1 MEKNMSE
8 IKRIG
13 VLTGGGDCS
22 GLNAVVRAVTLT
34 AINKYGCE
42 VIGFR
47 KGYAGL
53 YAGDH
58 IKLTAENTAG
68 ILSQGGTILKNSNKD
83 NLFNYAYRDENG
95 DIQHKD
101 VSDVAIKN
109 LTDLEIDALVVIGGD
124 GTLTSA
130 RDFARK
136 GVKVIGVPK
145 TIDNDVSYTDIS
157 FGFTTALGVICE
169 AVDRVR
175 TTAFSHDRVQ
185 IVEVMGRNCGWLAL
199 EGGLSGGADIILL
212 PEIPYD
218 INKIADFIKAR
229 DARGQH
235 DTVIV
240 VSEGA
245 KPKGGDVVI
254 KKIVADSAD
263 TVRLGGVGD
272 QLAAQ
277 LEKLLGGKEIR
288 ATNIGHTQRGGE
300 TCQYDRSLCTKLGSL
315 AVDAIFEGKS
325 GEMVAIYNA
334 VPGTV
339 SLEKVLGSGATG
351 ETSKGGSH
359 NVDPN
364 GFVVQTARN
373 IGISFGD

>member
-1 MEKNMSE
+1 MSE

-42 VIGFR
+42 VIGFK

-53 YAGDH
+53 YANDYME
-58 IKLTAENTAG
+58 LTVENTEK
-68 ILSQGGTILKNSNKD
+68 ILNQGGTILRNSNKD

-95 DIQHKD
+95 NIKHKD
-101 VSDVAIKN
+101 VSDVAVEN
-109 LTDLEIDALVVIGGD
+109 LKKLNIDALVVIGGD

-145 TIDNDVSYTDIS
+145 TIDNDVLYVDHT
-157 FGFTTALGVICE
+157 FGFTTALGVICN

-175 TTAFSHDRVQ
+175 TTAYSHDRVQ
-185 IVEVMGRNCGWLAL
+185 ILEVMGRHCGWLAL

-218 INKIADFIKAR
+218 IYKIVDVIKKR
-229 DARGQH
+229 DAEGH
-235 DTVIV
+235 FDTVIV

-245 KPKGGDVVI
+245 KPKDGNVVI

-263 TVRLGGVGD
+263 TIRLGGIGD
-272 QLAAQ
+272 QLASQ
-277 LEKLLGGKEIR
+277 LEVLLGGKEVR

-300 TCQYDRSLCTKLGSL
+300 TCQFDRSLCTKFGSL
-315 AVDAIFEGKS
+315 AVDALFEGKS
-325 GEMVAIYNA
+325 GEMVTIYNS
-334 VPGTV
+334 VPQTV
-339 SLEKVLGSGATG
+339 SLELVLGSGATG
-351 ETSKGGSH
+351 ETSKGGK
-359 NVDPN
+359 NGVDPN
-364 GFVVQTARN
+364 GFVVKTARN

>member
-1 MEKNMSE
+1 MSE
-8 IKRIG
+8 IKKIG

-42 VIGFR
+42 VIGFK

-53 YAGDH
+53 YANDYME
-58 IKLTAENTAG
+58 LTVENTEQ
-68 ILSQGGTILKNSNKD
+68 ILNLGGTILRNSNKD

-95 DIQHKD
+95 NIQHKD
-101 VSDVAIKN
+101 VSDVAVQN
-109 LTDLEIDALVVIGGD
+109 LKDLNVDALVVIGGD

-145 TIDNDVSYTDIS
+145 TIDNDVPYVDNT

-218 INKIADFIKAR
+218 IYKIVDVIKKR
-229 DARGQH
+229 DEQGHH

-245 KPKGGDVVI
+245 KPKDGNVVI

-263 TVRLGGVGD
+263 TIRLGGIGD
-272 QLAAQ
+272 QLASQ
-277 LEKLLGGKEIR
+277 LEVLLGGKEVR

-300 TCQYDRSLCTKLGSL
+300 TCQFDRSLCTKFGSL
-315 AVDAIFEGKS
+315 AVDALFEGKN
-325 GEMVAIYNA
+325 GEMVTIYNTI
-334 VPGTV
+334 PQTI

-351 ETSKGGSH
+351 ETSKGGKNS
-359 NVDPN
+359 VDPN
-364 GFVVQTARN
+364 GFVIKTARN

>member
-1 MEKNMSE
+1 MNN
-8 IKRIG
+8 IKKIG

-42 VIGFR
+42 VIGFK

-53 YAGDH
+53 YAKDY
-58 IKLTAENTAG
+58 IKLTPDNTTH
-68 ILSQGGTILKNSNKD
+68 I
-83 NLFNYAYRDENG
+83 YRDEFGN
-95 DIQHKD
+95 IQHKD
-101 VSDVAIKN
+101 VSDVAIQN
-109 LTDLEIDALVVIGGD
+109 LKDLEIDALVVIGGD

-136 GVKVIGVPK
+136 GVCVIGVPK
-145 TIDNDVSYTDIS
+145 TIDNDVSYTDIT

-169 AVDRVR
+169 AVDRLR

-185 IVEVMGRNCGWLAL
+185 ILEVMGRHCGWLAL

-218 INKIADFIKAR
+218 VNKIVEVIKKR
-229 DARGQH
+229 DEQGYH

-245 KPKGGDVVI
+245 KPKDGNVVI

-263 TVRLGGVGD
+263 TIRLGGIGD
-272 QLAAQ
+272 QLASQ
-277 LEKLLGGKEIR
+277 LEVLLGGKEIR
-288 ATNIGHTQRGGE
+288 ATNIGHVQRGGE
-300 TCQYDRSLCTKLGSL
+300 TCQYDRSFCTKLGSL
-315 AVDAIFEGKS
+315 AIDALFEGKS
-325 GEMVAIYNA
+325 GEMVTIYNA
-334 VPGTV
+334 VPQTV

-351 ETSKGGSH
+351 ETSKGGSN

-364 GFVVQTARN
+364 GFVVKTARN

>member
-1 MEKNMSE
+1 MSE

-42 VIGFR
+42 VIGFK

-53 YAGDH
+53 YANDYME
-58 IKLTAENTAG
+58 LTVENTEK
-68 ILSQGGTILKNSNKD
+68 ILAQGGTILRNSNKD

-95 DIQHKD
+95 NIQHKD
-101 VSDVAIKN
+101 VSDVAVEN
-109 LTDLEIDALVVIGGD
+109 LKKLNIDALVVIGGD
-124 GTLTSA
+124 GTLSSA

-145 TIDNDVSYTDIS
+145 TIDNDVLYVDHT
-157 FGFTTALGVICE
+157 FGFTTALGVICN
-169 AVDRVR
+169 AIDRVR
-175 TTAFSHDRVQ
+175 TTAYSHDRVQ
-185 IVEVMGRNCGWLAL
+185 ILEVMGRNCGWLAL

-218 INKIADFIKAR
+218 IYKIVDVIKKR
-229 DARGQH
+229 DEEGH
-235 DTVIV
+235 FDTVIV

-245 KPKGGDVVI
+245 KPKDGNVVI

-263 TVRLGGVGD
+263 TIRLGGIGD
-272 QLAAQ
+272 QLASQ
-277 LEKLLGGKEIR
+277 LEVLLGGKEVR

-300 TCQYDRSLCTKLGSL
+300 TCQFDRSLCTKFGSL
-315 AVDAIFEGKS
+315 AVDALFEGKS
-325 GEMVAIYNA
+325 GEMVTIYNS
-334 VPGTV
+334 VPQTV
-339 SLEKVLGSGATG
+339 SLELVLGSGATG
-351 ETSKGGSH
+351 ETSKGGKNS
-359 NVDPN
+359 VDPN
-364 GFVVQTARN
+364 GFVVKTARN

>member
-1 MEKNMSE
+1 MSE

-42 VIGFR
+42 VIGFK

-53 YAGDH
+53 YANDYME
-58 IKLTAENTAG
+58 LTVENTEK
-68 ILSQGGTILKNSNKD
+68 ILNQGGTILRNSNKD

-95 DIQHKD
+95 NIQHKD
-101 VSDVAIKN
+101 VSDVAVEN
-109 LTDLEIDALVVIGGD
+109 LKKLNIDALVVIGGD

-145 TIDNDVSYTDIS
+145 TIDNDVLYVDHT
-157 FGFTTALGVICE
+157 FGFTTALGVICN
-169 AVDRVR
+169 AIDRVR
-175 TTAFSHDRVQ
+175 TTAYSHDRVQ
-185 IVEVMGRNCGWLAL
+185 ILEVMGRNCGWLAL

-218 INKIADFIKAR
+218 IYKIVDVIKKR
-229 DARGQH
+229 DEAGH
-235 DTVIV
+235 FDTVIV

-245 KPKGGDVVI
+245 KPKDGNVVI

-263 TVRLGGVGD
+263 TIRLGGIGD
-272 QLAAQ
+272 QLSSQ
-277 LEKLLGGKEIR
+277 LEVLLGGKEVR

-300 TCQYDRSLCTKLGSL
+300 TCQFDRSLCTKFGSL
-315 AVDAIFEGKS
+315 AVDALFEGKS
-325 GEMVAIYNA
+325 GEMVTIYNS
-334 VPGTV
+334 VPQTV
-339 SLEKVLGSGATG
+339 SLELVLGSGATG
-351 ETSKGGSH
+351 ETSKGGKNS
-359 NVDPN
+359 VDPN
-364 GFVVQTARN
+364 GFVVKTARN
-373 IGISFGD
+373 VGISFGD

>member
-1 MEKNMSE
+1 MSE

-42 VIGFR
+42 VIGFK

-53 YAGDH
+53 YANDYLE
-58 IKLTAENTAG
+58 LTVENTEK
-68 ILSQGGTILKNSNKD
+68 ILNQGGTILRNSNKD

-95 DIQHKD
+95 NIQHKD
-101 VSDVAIKN
+101 VSDVAVEN
-109 LTDLEIDALVVIGGD
+109 LKKLNIDALVVIGGD

-145 TIDNDVSYTDIS
+145 TIDNDVLYVDHT
-157 FGFTTALGVICE
+157 FGFTTALGVICN
-169 AVDRVR
+169 AIDRVR
-175 TTAFSHDRVQ
+175 TTAYSHDRVQ
-185 IVEVMGRNCGWLAL
+185 ILEVMGRNCGWLAL

-218 INKIADFIKAR
+218 IYKIVDVIKKR
-229 DARGQH
+229 DEAGH
-235 DTVIV
+235 FDTVIV

-245 KPKGGDVVI
+245 KPKDGNVVI

-263 TVRLGGVGD
+263 TIRLGGIGD
-272 QLAAQ
+272 QLASQ
-277 LEKLLGGKEIR
+277 LEVLLGGKEVR

-300 TCQYDRSLCTKLGSL
+300 TCQFDRSLCTKFGSL
-315 AVDAIFEGKS
+315 AVDALFEGKS
-325 GEMVAIYNA
+325 GEMVTIYNS
-334 VPGTV
+334 VPQTV
-339 SLEKVLGSGATG
+339 SLELVLGSGATG
-351 ETSKGGSH
+351 ETSKGGKNS
-359 NVDPN
+359 VDPN
-364 GFVVQTARN
+364 GFVVKTARN
-373 IGISFGD
+373 VGISFGD

>member
-1 MEKNMSE
+1 MSE

-42 VIGFR
+42 VIGFK

-53 YAGDH
+53 YANDYME
-58 IKLTAENTAG
+58 LTVENTEK
-68 ILSQGGTILKNSNKD
+68 ILNQGGTILRNSNKD

-95 DIQHKD
+95 NIMHKD
-101 VSDVAIKN
+101 VSDVAVEN
-109 LTDLEIDALVVIGGD
+109 LKKLNIDALVVIGGD

-145 TIDNDVSYTDIS
+145 TIDNDVLYVDHT
-157 FGFTTALGVICE
+157 FGFTTALGVICN
-169 AVDRVR
+169 AIDRVR
-175 TTAFSHDRVQ
+175 TTAYSHDRVQ
-185 IVEVMGRNCGWLAL
+185 ILEVMGRNCGWLAL

-218 INKIADFIKAR
+218 IYKIVDVIKKR
-229 DARGQH
+229 DAEGH
-235 DTVIV
+235 FDTVIV

-245 KPKGGDVVI
+245 KPKDGNVVI

-263 TVRLGGVGD
+263 TIRLGGIGD
-272 QLAAQ
+272 QLASQ
-277 LEKLLGGKEIR
+277 LEVLLGGKEVR

-300 TCQYDRSLCTKLGSL
+300 TCQFDRSLCTKFGSL
-315 AVDAIFEGKS
+315 AVDALFEGKS
-325 GEMVAIYNA
+325 GEMVTIYNS
-334 VPGTV
+334 VPQTV
-339 SLEKVLGSGATG
+339 SLELVLGSGATG
-351 ETSKGGSH
+351 ETSKGGKNS
-359 NVDPN
+359 VDPN
-364 GFVVQTARN
+364 GFVVKTARN

>member
-1 MEKNMSE
+1 MSE

-42 VIGFR
+42 VIGFK

-53 YAGDH
+53 YANDYME
-58 IKLTAENTAG
+58 LTVENTEK
-68 ILSQGGTILKNSNKD
+68 ILAQGGTILRNSNKD
-83 NLFNYAYRDENG
+83 NLFNYSYRDENG
-95 DIQHKD
+95 NIQHKD
-101 VSDVAIKN
+101 VSDVAVEN
-109 LTDLEIDALVVIGGD
+109 LKKLNIDALVVIGGD

-145 TIDNDVSYTDIS
+145 TIDNDVLYVDHT
-157 FGFTTALGVICE
+157 FGFTTALGVICN
-169 AVDRVR
+169 AIDRVR
-175 TTAFSHDRVQ
+175 TTAYSHDRVQ
-185 IVEVMGRNCGWLAL
+185 VLEVMGRNCGWLAL

-218 INKIADFIKAR
+218 IYKIVDVIKKR
-229 DARGQH
+229 DEEGH
-235 DTVIV
+235 FDTVIV

-245 KPKGGDVVI
+245 KPKDGNVVI

-263 TVRLGGVGD
+263 TIRLGGIGD
-272 QLAAQ
+272 QLASQ
-277 LEKLLGGKEIR
+277 LEVLLGGKEVR

-300 TCQYDRSLCTKLGSL
+300 TCQFDRSLCTKFGSL
-315 AVDAIFEGKS
+315 AVDALFEGKS
-325 GEMVAIYNA
+325 GEMVTIYNS
-334 VPGTV
+334 VPQTV
-339 SLEKVLGSGATG
+339 SLELVLGSGATG
-351 ETSKGGSH
+351 ETSKGGKNS
-359 NVDPN
+359 VDPN
-364 GFVVQTARN
+364 GFVVKTARN

>member
-1 MEKNMSE
+1 MSE
-8 IKRIG
+8 IRRIG

-22 GLNAVVRAVTLT
+22 GLTSVVRAVTLT

-42 VIGFR
+42 VIGFK

-53 YAGDH
+53 YANDYME
-58 IKLTAENTAG
+58 LTVENTEK
-68 ILSQGGTILKNSNKD
+68 ILAQGGTILRNSNKD

-95 DIQHKD
+95 NIQHKD
-101 VSDVAIKN
+101 VSDVAVEN
-109 LTDLEIDALVVIGGD
+109 LKKLNIDALVVIGGD

-145 TIDNDVSYTDIS
+145 TIDNDVLYVDHT
-157 FGFTTALGVICE
+157 FGFTTALGVICN
-169 AVDRVR
+169 AIDRVR
-175 TTAFSHDRVQ
+175 TTAYSHDRVQ
-185 IVEVMGRNCGWLAL
+185 ILEVMGRNCGWLAL

-218 INKIADFIKAR
+218 IYKIVDVIKKR
-229 DARGQH
+229 DEEGH
-235 DTVIV
+235 FDTVIV

-245 KPKGGDVVI
+245 KPKDGNVVI

-263 TVRLGGVGD
+263 TIRLGGIGD
-272 QLAAQ
+272 QLASQ
-277 LEKLLGGKEIR
+277 LEVLLGGKEVR

-300 TCQYDRSLCTKLGSL
+300 TCQFDRSLCTKFGSL
-315 AVDAIFEGKS
+315 AVDALFEGKS
-325 GEMVAIYNA
+325 GEMVTIYNS
-334 VPGTV
+334 VPQTV
-339 SLEKVLGSGATG
+339 SLELVLGSGATG
-351 ETSKGGSH
+351 ETSKGGKNS
-359 NVDPN
+359 VDPN
-364 GFVVQTARN
+364 GFVVKTARN

>member
-1 MEKNMSE
+1 MPE
-8 IKRIG
+8 IKKIG

-42 VIGFR
+42 VIGFK

-53 YAGDH
+53 YANNYMQ
-58 IKLTAENTAG
+58 LTAENTAQ
-68 ILSQGGTILKNSNKD
+68 ILNWGGTILKNSNKD

-95 DIQHKD
+95 NIQHKD
-101 VSDVAIKN
+101 VSDVAVQN
-109 LTDLEIDALVVIGGD
+109 LKDLQIDALVVIGGD

-136 GVKVIGVPK
+136 GVRVIGVPK
-145 TIDNDVSYTDIS
+145 TIDNDVSYADIT

-169 AVDRVR
+169 SVDRVR

-185 IVEVMGRNCGWLAL
+185 ILEVMGRNCGWLAL

-218 INKIADFIKAR
+218 VNKIVEVIKGR
-229 DARGQH
+229 DAKGLH

-245 KPKGGDVVI
+245 KPKDGDVVI
-254 KKIVADSAD
+254 WLDDPLIKIGTEAYMTIVDGKIVYSS
-263 TVRLGGVGD
+263 
-272 QLAAQ
+272 Q
-277 LEKLLGGKEIR
+277 
-288 ATNIGHTQRGGE
+288 N
-300 TCQYDRSLCTKLGSL
+300 
-315 AVDAIFEGKS
+315 
-325 GEMVAIYNA
+325 
-334 VPGTV
+334 
-339 SLEKVLGSGATG
+339 
-351 ETSKGGSH
+351 
-359 NVDPN
+359 
-364 GFVVQTARN
+364 
-373 IGISFGD
+373 

>member
-1 MEKNMSE
+1 MSE

-42 VIGFR
+42 VIGFK

-53 YAGDH
+53 YANDYME
-58 IKLTAENTAG
+58 LTVENTEK
-68 ILSQGGTILKNSNKD
+68 ILNQGGTILRNSNKD

-95 DIQHKD
+95 NIQHKD
-101 VSDVAIKN
+101 VSDVAVEN
-109 LTDLEIDALVVIGGD
+109 LKKLNIDALVVIGGD

-145 TIDNDVSYTDIS
+145 TIDNDVLYVDHT
-157 FGFTTALGVICE
+157 FGFTTALGVICN

-175 TTAFSHDRVQ
+175 TTAYSHDRVQ
-185 IVEVMGRNCGWLAL
+185 ILEVMGRNCGWLAL

-218 INKIADFIKAR
+218 IYKIVDVIKKR
-229 DARGQH
+229 DEAGH
-235 DTVIV
+235 FDTVIV

-245 KPKGGDVVI
+245 KPKDGNVVI

-263 TVRLGGVGD
+263 TIRLGGIGD
-272 QLAAQ
+272 QLASQ
-277 LEKLLGGKEIR
+277 LEVLLGGKEVR

-300 TCQYDRSLCTKLGSL
+300 TCQFDRSLCTKFGSL
-315 AVDAIFEGKS
+315 AVDALFEGKS
-325 GEMVAIYNA
+325 GEMVTIYNS
-334 VPGTV
+334 VPQTV
-339 SLEKVLGSGATG
+339 SLELVLGSGATG
-351 ETSKGGSH
+351 ETSKGGKNS
-359 NVDPN
+359 VDPN
-364 GFVVQTARN
+364 GFVVKTARN
-373 IGISFGD
+373 VGISFGD

>member
-1 MEKNMSE
+1 MLE
-8 IKRIG
+8 IKKIG

-22 GLNAVVRAVTLT
+22 GLNAVVRAVVLT

-42 VIGFR
+42 VIGFK

-53 YAGDH
+53 YANDSME
-58 IKLTAENTAG
+58 LTVENCKD
-68 ILSQGGTILKNSNKD
+68 ILDWGGTILKNSNKD

-95 DIQHKD
+95 KIQHKD
-101 VSDVAIKN
+101 VSDVAVQN
-109 LTDLEIDALVVIGGD
+109 LKDHGIDALVVIGGD

-145 TIDNDVSYTDIS
+145 TIDNDVSFADIT

-169 AVDRVR
+169 SVDRVR
-175 TTAFSHDRVQ
+175 TTAFSHERVQ
-185 IVEVMGRNCGWLAL
+185 IVEVMGRHCGWLAL
-199 EGGLSGGADIILL
+199 EGGLSGGADVILL

-218 INKIADFIKAR
+218 VQKIAEVIKER
-229 DARGQH
+229 DAKGLK

-245 KPKGGDVVI
+245 KPKDGDVVI
-254 KKIVADSAD
+254 KKIVEDSAD
-263 TVRLGGVGD
+263 TIRLGGVGD
-272 QLAAQ
+272 QLASM
-277 LEKLLGGKEIR
+277 LETLLPEKDIR
-288 ATNIGHTQRGGE
+288 AVNLAHTQRGGH
-300 TCQYDRSLCTKLGSL
+300 TCQYDRSLCTKLGSM
-315 AVDAIFEGKS
+315 AVDALFNGESGK
-325 GEMVAIYNA
+325 MVTIYNA
-334 VPGTV
+334 KPQTV
-339 SLEKVLGSGATG
+339 SLEDVLGRGATG
-351 ETSKGGSH
+351 ETSKGGSK

-364 GFVVQTARN
+364 GFVVQIARN

>member
-1 MEKNMSE
+1 MSE

-42 VIGFR
+42 VIGFK

-53 YAGDH
+53 YANDYME
-58 IKLTAENTAG
+58 LTVENTEK
-68 ILSQGGTILKNSNKD
+68 ILAQGGTILRNSNKD

-95 DIQHKD
+95 NIQHKD
-101 VSDVAIKN
+101 VSDVAVEN
-109 LTDLEIDALVVIGGD
+109 LKKLNIDALVVIGGD

-145 TIDNDVSYTDIS
+145 TIDNDVLYVDHT
-157 FGFTTALGVICE
+157 FGFTTALGVICN
-169 AVDRVR
+169 AIDRVR
-175 TTAFSHDRVQ
+175 TTAYSHDRVQ
-185 IVEVMGRNCGWLAL
+185 ILEVMGRNCGWLAL

-218 INKIADFIKAR
+218 IYKIVDVIKKR
-229 DARGQH
+229 DEEGH
-235 DTVIV
+235 FDTVIV

-245 KPKGGDVVI
+245 KPKDGNVVI

-263 TVRLGGVGD
+263 TIRLGGIGD
-272 QLAAQ
+272 QLASQ
-277 LEKLLGGKEIR
+277 LEVLLGGKEVR

-300 TCQYDRSLCTKLGSL
+300 TFQFDRSLCTKFVSL
-315 AVDAIFEGKS
+315 AVDALFEGKS
-325 GEMVAIYNA
+325 GEMVTIYNS
-334 VPGTV
+334 VPQTV
-339 SLEKVLGSGATG
+339 SLELVLGSGATG
-351 ETSKGGSH
+351 ETSKGGKNS
-359 NVDPN
+359 VDPN
-364 GFVVQTARN
+364 GFVVKTARN

>member
-1 MEKNMSE
+1 MSK
-8 IKRIG
+8 IKKIG

-42 VIGFR
+42 VIGFK

-53 YAGDH
+53 YSNDYMQ
-58 IKLTAENTAG
+58 LTVENTEK
-68 ILSQGGTILKNSNKD
+68 ILNQGGTILKNSNKD
-83 NLFNYAYRDENG
+83 NLFNYAYRDENNN
-95 DIQHKD
+95 ILHKD
-101 VSDVAIKN
+101 VSDVAVENLKN
-109 LTDLEIDALVVIGGD
+109 LNIDALVVIGGD

-136 GVKVIGVPK
+136 GVRVIGVPK
-145 TIDNDVSYTDIS
+145 TIDNDVLYVDHT
-157 FGFTTALGVICE
+157 FGFTTALGVICN
-169 AVDRVR
+169 AIDRVR
-175 TTAFSHDRVQ
+175 TTAYSHDRVQ
-185 IVEVMGRNCGWLAL
+185 ILEVMGRHCGWLAL

-218 INKIADFIKAR
+218 VYKIVDLIKKR
-229 DARGQH
+229 DEQGH
-235 DTVIV
+235 FDTVIV

-245 KPKGGDVVI
+245 KPKDGNVVI

-263 TVRLGGVGD
+263 TIRLGGIGD
-272 QLAAQ
+272 QLASQ
-277 LEKLLGGKEIR
+277 LEVLLGGKEVR

-300 TCQYDRSLCTKLGSL
+300 TCQFDRSLCTKFGSL
-315 AVDAIFEGKS
+315 AVDALFEGKS
-325 GEMVAIYNA
+325 GEMVTIYNS
-334 VPGTV
+334 VPQTV

-351 ETSKGGSH
+351 ETSKGGKNS
-359 NVDPN
+359 VDPN
-364 GFVVQTARN
+364 GFVVKTARN

>member
-1 MEKNMSE
+1 MTE
-8 IKRIG
+8 IKKIG

-22 GLNAVVRAVTLT
+22 GLNAVVRAVVLT

-42 VIGFR
+42 VVGFK

-53 YAGDH
+53 YANDSMP
-58 IKLTAENTAG
+58 LTVENTKD
-68 ILSQGGTILKNSNKD
+68 ILDWGGTILKNSNKD

-95 DIQHKD
+95 KIQHKD
-101 VSDVAIKN
+101 VSDVAVKN
-109 LTDLEIDALVVIGGD
+109 LKDNNIDALVVIGGD

-136 GVKVIGVPK
+136 GVRVIGVPK
-145 TIDNDVSYTDIS
+145 TIDNDVSYADIT

-169 AVDRVR
+169 SVDRVR
-175 TTAFSHDRVQ
+175 TTAYSHDRVQ
-185 IVEVMGRNCGWLAL
+185 ILEVMGRNCGWLAL

-218 INKIADFIKAR
+218 VNKVAEVIKNR
-229 DARGQH
+229 DAKGLH

-245 KPKGGDVVI
+245 KPKDGDVVI
-254 KKIVADSAD
+254 KKIVEDSAD
-263 TVRLGGVGD
+263 TIRLGGVGE
-272 QLAAQ
+272 QLADQ
-277 LEKLLGGKEIR
+277 LEKLLGGKEVR
-288 ATNIGHTQRGGE
+288 ATNIGHTQRGGH
-300 TCQYDRSLCTKLGSL
+300 TCQYDRSLCTKLGSM
-315 AVDAIFEGKS
+315 AVDALFAGESGRMVTIFGAK
-325 GEMVAIYNA
+325 
-334 VPGTV
+334 PQTV
-339 SLEKVLGSGATG
+339 SLEDVLGRGATG
-351 ETSKGGSH
+351 ETSKGGSN

-364 GFVVQTARN
+364 GFVVKIARN

>member
-1 MEKNMSE
+1 MSK
-8 IKRIG
+8 IKKIG

-42 VIGFR
+42 VIGFK

-53 YAGDH
+53 YSNDYMQ
-58 IKLTAENTAG
+58 LTVENTEK
-68 ILSQGGTILKNSNKD
+68 ILNQGGTILKNSNKD
-83 NLFNYAYRDENG
+83 NLFNYAYRDENNN
-95 DIQHKD
+95 ILHKD
-101 VSDVAIKN
+101 VSDVAVENLKN
-109 LTDLEIDALVVIGGD
+109 LNIDALVVIGGD

-136 GVKVIGVPK
+136 GVRVIGVPK
-145 TIDNDVSYTDIS
+145 TIDNDVLYVDHT
-157 FGFTTALGVICE
+157 FGFTTALGVICN
-169 AVDRVR
+169 AIDRVR
-175 TTAFSHDRVQ
+175 TTAYSHDRVQ
-185 IVEVMGRNCGWLAL
+185 ILEVMGRNCGWLAL

-218 INKIADFIKAR
+218 IYKIVDVIKRR
-229 DARGQH
+229 DEAGH
-235 DTVIV
+235 FDTVIV

-245 KPKGGDVVI
+245 KPKDGNVVI

-263 TVRLGGVGD
+263 TIRLGGIGD
-272 QLAAQ
+272 QLASQ
-277 LEKLLGGKEIR
+277 LEVLLGGKEVR

-300 TCQYDRSLCTKLGSL
+300 TCQFDRSLCTKFGSL
-315 AVDAIFEGKS
+315 AVDALFEGKS
-325 GEMVAIYNA
+325 GEMVTIYNS
-334 VPGTV
+334 VPQTV

-351 ETSKGGSH
+351 ETSKGGKNS
-359 NVDPN
+359 VDPN
-364 GFVVQTARN
+364 GFVVKTARN

>member
-1 MEKNMSE
+1 MSD

-42 VIGFR
+42 VIGFK

-53 YAGDH
+53 YANDYME
-58 IKLTAENTAG
+58 LTVENTEK
-68 ILSQGGTILKNSNKD
+68 ILAQGGTILRNSNKD

-95 DIQHKD
+95 NIKHKD
-101 VSDVAIKN
+101 VSDVAVEN
-109 LTDLEIDALVVIGGD
+109 LKKLNIDALVVIGGD

-130 RDFARK
+130 RDFSRK

-145 TIDNDVSYTDIS
+145 TIDNDVLYVDHT
-157 FGFTTALGVICE
+157 FGFTTALGVICN
-169 AVDRVR
+169 AIDRVR
-175 TTAFSHDRVQ
+175 TTAYSHDRVQ
-185 IVEVMGRNCGWLAL
+185 ILEVMGRNCGWLAL

-218 INKIADFIKAR
+218 IYKIVDVIKKR
-229 DARGQH
+229 DEEGH
-235 DTVIV
+235 FDTVIV

-245 KPKGGDVVI
+245 KPKDGNVVI

-263 TVRLGGVGD
+263 TIRLGGIGD
-272 QLAAQ
+272 QLASQ
-277 LEKLLGGKEIR
+277 LEVLLGGKEVR

-300 TCQYDRSLCTKLGSL
+300 TCQFDRSLCTKFGSL
-315 AVDAIFEGKS
+315 AVDALFEGKS
-325 GEMVAIYNA
+325 GEMVTIYNS
-334 VPGTV
+334 VPQTV
-339 SLEKVLGSGATG
+339 SLELVLGSGATG
-351 ETSKGGSH
+351 ETSKGGKNS
-359 NVDPN
+359 VDPN
-364 GFVVQTARN
+364 GFVVKTARN

>member
-1 MEKNMSE
+1 MSE

-42 VIGFR
+42 VIGFK

-53 YAGDH
+53 YANDYME
-58 IKLTAENTAG
+58 LTVENTEK
-68 ILSQGGTILKNSNKD
+68 ILNQGGTILRNSNKD

-95 DIQHKD
+95 NIKHKD
-101 VSDVAIKN
+101 VSDVAVEN
-109 LTDLEIDALVVIGGD
+109 LKKLNIDALVVIGGD

-145 TIDNDVSYTDIS
+145 TIDNDVLYVDHT
-157 FGFTTALGVICE
+157 FGFTTALGVICN

-175 TTAFSHDRVQ
+175 TTAYSHDRVQ
-185 IVEVMGRNCGWLAL
+185 ILEVMGRHCGWLAL

-218 INKIADFIKAR
+218 IYKIVDVIKKR
-229 DARGQH
+229 DAEGH
-235 DTVIV
+235 YDTVIV

-245 KPKGGDVVI
+245 KPKDGNVVI

-263 TVRLGGVGD
+263 TIRLGGIGD
-272 QLAAQ
+272 QLASQ
-277 LEKLLGGKEIR
+277 LEVLLGGKEVR

-300 TCQYDRSLCTKLGSL
+300 TCQFDRSLCTKFGSL
-315 AVDAIFEGKS
+315 AVDALFEGKS
-325 GEMVAIYNA
+325 GEMVTIYNS
-334 VPGTV
+334 VPQTV
-339 SLEKVLGSGATG
+339 SLELVLGSGATG
-351 ETSKGGSH
+351 ETSKGGK
-359 NVDPN
+359 NGVDPN
-364 GFVVQTARN
+364 GFVVKTARN

>member
-1 MEKNMSE
+1 MLE
-8 IKRIG
+8 IKKIG

-22 GLNAVVRAVTLT
+22 GLNAVVRAVVLT
-34 AINKYGCE
+34 AINKYGCK
-42 VIGFR
+42 VIGFK

-53 YAGDH
+53 YANDSME
-58 IKLTAENTAG
+58 LTVENCKD
-68 ILSQGGTILKNSNKD
+68 ILDWGGTILKNSNKD

-95 DIQHKD
+95 KIQHKD
-101 VSDVAIKN
+101 VSDVAVQN
-109 LTDLEIDALVVIGGD
+109 LKDHGIDALVVIGGD

-145 TIDNDVSYTDIS
+145 TIDNDVSFADIT

-169 AVDRVR
+169 SVDRVR

-185 IVEVMGRNCGWLAL
+185 ILEVMGRNCGWLAL
-199 EGGLSGGADIILL
+199 EGGLSGGADVILL

-218 INKIADFIKAR
+218 IQKVAEVIKER
-229 DARGQH
+229 DAKGFK

-245 KPKGGDVVI
+245 KPKDGDVVV
-254 KKIVADSAD
+254 KKIVEDSAD
-263 TVRLGGVGD
+263 TIRLGGIGD
-272 QLAAQ
+272 QLASM
-277 LEKLLGGKEIR
+277 LEPLLGGKEVR
-288 ATNIGHTQRGGE
+288 ATNIGHTQRGGH
-300 TCQYDRSLCTKLGSL
+300 TCQYDRSLCTKLGSM
-315 AVDAIFEGKS
+315 AVDALFNGESGK
-325 GEMVAIYNA
+325 MVTIYNA
-334 VPGTV
+334 KPQTV
-339 SLEKVLGSGATG
+339 SLEDVLGRGATG
-351 ETSKGGSH
+351 ETSKGGSN

-364 GFVVQTARN
+364 GFVVQIARN

>member
-1 MEKNMSE
+1 MSE

-42 VIGFR
+42 VIGFK

-53 YAGDH
+53 YANDYME
-58 IKLTAENTAG
+58 LTVENTEK
-68 ILSQGGTILKNSNKD
+68 ILAQGGTILRNSNKD

-95 DIQHKD
+95 NIQHKD
-101 VSDVAIKN
+101 VSDVAVEN
-109 LTDLEIDALVVIGGD
+109 LKKLNIDALVVIGGD

-145 TIDNDVSYTDIS
+145 TIDNDVLYVDHT
-157 FGFTTALGVICE
+157 FGFTTALGVICN
-169 AVDRVR
+169 AIDRVR
-175 TTAFSHDRVQ
+175 TTAYSHDRVQ
-185 IVEVMGRNCGWLAL
+185 VLEVMGRNCGWLAL

-218 INKIADFIKAR
+218 IYKIVDVIKKR
-229 DARGQH
+229 DSEGH
-235 DTVIV
+235 FDTVIV

-245 KPKGGDVVI
+245 KPKDGNVVI

-263 TVRLGGVGD
+263 TIRLGGIGD
-272 QLAAQ
+272 QLASQ
-277 LEKLLGGKEIR
+277 LEVLLGGKEVR

-300 TCQYDRSLCTKLGSL
+300 TCQFDRSLCTKFGSL
-315 AVDAIFEGKS
+315 AVDALFEGKS
-325 GEMVAIYNA
+325 GEMVTIYNS
-334 VPGTV
+334 VPQTV
-339 SLEKVLGSGATG
+339 SLELVLGSGATG
-351 ETSKGGSH
+351 ETSKGGKNS
-359 NVDPN
+359 VDPN
-364 GFVVQTARN
+364 GFVVKTARN

>member
-1 MEKNMSE
+1 MPN
-8 IKRIG
+8 IKKIG

-42 VIGFR
+42 VIGFK

-53 YAGDH
+53 YAKDY
-58 IKLTAENTAG
+58 IKLTPDNTTH
-68 ILSQGGTILKNSNKD
+68 ILNQGGTILKNSNKD
-83 NLFNYAYRDENG
+83 NLFNYAYRDEFGN
-95 DIQHKD
+95 IQHKD
-101 VSDVAIKN
+101 VSDVAMQN
-109 LTDLEIDALVVIGGD
+109 LKDLEIDALVVIGGD

-136 GVKVIGVPK
+136 GVCVIGVPK
-145 TIDNDVSYTDIS
+145 TIDNDVSYTDIT

-169 AVDRVR
+169 AVDRLR

-185 IVEVMGRNCGWLAL
+185 ILEVMGRHCGWLAL

-218 INKIADFIKAR
+218 VNKIVEVIKKR
-229 DARGQH
+229 DEQGYH

-245 KPKGGDVVI
+245 RPKDGNVVI
-254 KKIVADSAD
+254 KKVVADSAD
-263 TVRLGGVGD
+263 TIRLGGIGD
-272 QLAAQ
+272 QLASQ
-277 LEKLLGGKEIR
+277 LEVLLGGKEIR
-288 ATNIGHTQRGGE
+288 ATNIGHVQRGGE
-300 TCQYDRSLCTKLGSL
+300 TCQYDRSFCTKLGSL
-315 AVDAIFEGKS
+315 AIDALFEGKS
-325 GEMVAIYNA
+325 GEMVTIYNA
-334 VPGTV
+334 VPQTV

-351 ETSKGGSH
+351 ETSKGGSN

-364 GFVVQTARN
+364 GFVVKTARN

>member
-1 MEKNMSE
+1 MSE

-42 VIGFR
+42 VIGFK

-53 YAGDH
+53 YANDYME
-58 IKLTAENTAG
+58 LTVENTEK
-68 ILSQGGTILKNSNKD
+68 ILAQGGTILRNSNKD

-95 DIQHKD
+95 NIQHKD
-101 VSDVAIKN
+101 VSDVAVEN
-109 LTDLEIDALVVIGGD
+109 LKKLNIDALVVIGGD

-145 TIDNDVSYTDIS
+145 TIDNDVLYVDHT
-157 FGFTTALGVICE
+157 FGFTTALGVICN
-169 AVDRVR
+169 AIDRVR
-175 TTAFSHDRVQ
+175 TTAYSHDRVQ
-185 IVEVMGRNCGWLAL
+185 ILEVMGRNCGWLAL

-218 INKIADFIKAR
+218 IYKIVDVIKKR
-229 DARGQH
+229 DSEGH
-235 DTVIV
+235 FDTVIV

-245 KPKGGDVVI
+245 KPKDGNVVI

-263 TVRLGGVGD
+263 TIRLGGIGD
-272 QLAAQ
+272 QLASQ
-277 LEKLLGGKEIR
+277 LEVLLGGKEVR

-300 TCQYDRSLCTKLGSL
+300 TCQFDRSLCTKFGSL
-315 AVDAIFEGKS
+315 AVDALFEGKS
-325 GEMVAIYNA
+325 GEMVTIYNS
-334 VPGTV
+334 VPQTV
-339 SLEKVLGSGATG
+339 SLELVLGSGATG
-351 ETSKGGSH
+351 ETSKGGKNS
-359 NVDPN
+359 VDPN
-364 GFVVQTARN
+364 GFVVKTARN

>member
-1 MEKNMSE
+1 MVE
-8 IKRIG
+8 IKKIG

-22 GLNAVVRAVTLT
+22 GLNAVLRAVVLT
-34 AINKYGCE
+34 AINKYGCK
-42 VIGFR
+42 VVGFR

-53 YAGDH
+53 YANDSME
-58 IKLTAENTAG
+58 LTVENCKD
-68 ILSQGGTILKNSNKD
+68 ILDWGGTILKNSNKD

-95 DIQHKD
+95 KIQHKD
-101 VSDVAIKN
+101 VSDVAVQN
-109 LTDLEIDALVVIGGD
+109 LKDNEIDALVVIGGD

-145 TIDNDVSYTDIS
+145 TIDNDVSFADIT

-169 AVDRVR
+169 ACDRVR

-185 IVEVMGRNCGWLAL
+185 VLEVMGRNCGWLAL

-212 PEIPYD
+212 PEIPFD
-218 INKIADFIKAR
+218 VQKIADVIKER
-229 DARGQH
+229 DAKGFK

-245 KPKGGDVVI
+245 KPKDGDVVV
-254 KKIVADSAD
+254 KKIVEDSAD
-263 TVRLGGVGD
+263 TIRLGGIGD
-272 QLAAQ
+272 QLANM
-277 LEKLLGGKEIR
+277 LEPLLGGKEVR
-288 ATNIGHTQRGGE
+288 ATNIGHTQRGGH
-300 TCQYDRSLCTKLGSL
+300 TCQYDRSLCTKLGSM
-315 AVDAIFEGKS
+315 AVDALFNGESGK
-325 GEMVAIYNA
+325 MVTIYNA
-334 VPGTV
+334 KPQTV
-339 SLEKVLGSGATG
+339 SLEDVLGRGATG

-364 GFVVQTARN
+364 GFVVQIARN

>member
-1 MEKNMSE
+1 MSK
-8 IKRIG
+8 IKKIG

-42 VIGFR
+42 VIGFK

-53 YAGDH
+53 YANDYME
-58 IKLTAENTAG
+58 LTVENTEK
-68 ILSQGGTILKNSNKD
+68 ILNQGGTILRNSNKD

-95 DIQHKD
+95 NIKHKD
-101 VSDVAIKN
+101 VSDVAVEN
-109 LTDLEIDALVVIGGD
+109 LKKLNIDALVVIGGD

-145 TIDNDVSYTDIS
+145 TIDNDVLYVDHT
-157 FGFTTALGVICE
+157 FGFTTALGVICN

-175 TTAFSHDRVQ
+175 TTAYSHDRVQ
-185 IVEVMGRNCGWLAL
+185 ILEVMGRHCGWLAL

-218 INKIADFIKAR
+218 IYKIVDVIKKR
-229 DARGQH
+229 DAEGH
-235 DTVIV
+235 YDTVIV

-245 KPKGGDVVI
+245 KPKDGNVVI

-263 TVRLGGVGD
+263 TIRLGGIGD
-272 QLAAQ
+272 QLASQ
-277 LEKLLGGKEIR
+277 LEVLLGGKEVR

-300 TCQYDRSLCTKLGSL
+300 TCQFDRSLCTKFGSL
-315 AVDAIFEGKS
+315 AVDALFEGKS
-325 GEMVAIYNA
+325 GEMVTIYNS
-334 VPGTV
+334 VPQTV
-339 SLEKVLGSGATG
+339 SLELVLGNGATG
-351 ETSKGGSH
+351 ETSKGGK
-359 NVDPN
+359 NGVDPN
-364 GFVVQTARN
+364 GFVVKTARN

>member
-1 MEKNMSE
+1 MLE
-8 IKRIG
+8 IKKIG

-22 GLNAVVRAVTLT
+22 GLNAVVRAVVLT

-42 VIGFR
+42 VIGFK

-53 YAGDH
+53 YANDSME
-58 IKLTAENTAG
+58 LTVENCKD
-68 ILSQGGTILKNSNKD
+68 ILDWGGTILKNSNKD

-95 DIQHKD
+95 KIQHKD
-101 VSDVAIKN
+101 VSDVAVQN
-109 LTDLEIDALVVIGGD
+109 LKDHGIDALVVIGGD

-145 TIDNDVSYTDIS
+145 TIDNDVSFADIT

-169 AVDRVR
+169 SVDRVR
-175 TTAFSHDRVQ
+175 TTAFSHERVQ
-185 IVEVMGRNCGWLAL
+185 IVEVMGRHCGWLAL
-199 EGGLSGGADIILL
+199 EGGLSGGADVILL

-218 INKIADFIKAR
+218 VQKIAEVIKER
-229 DARGQH
+229 DAKGLK

-245 KPKGGDVVI
+245 KPKDGDVVI
-254 KKIVADSAD
+254 KKIVEDSAD

-272 QLAAQ
+272 QLASM
-277 LEKLLGGKEIR
+277 LETLLPGKDIR
-288 ATNIGHTQRGGE
+288 AVNLAHTQRGGH
-300 TCQYDRSLCTKLGSL
+300 TCQYDRSLCTKLGSM
-315 AVDAIFEGKS
+315 AVDALFNGESGK
-325 GEMVAIYNA
+325 MVTIYNA
-334 VPGTV
+334 KPQTV
-339 SLEKVLGSGATG
+339 SLELVLGSGATG
-351 ETSKGGSH
+351 ETSKGGKNS
-359 NVDPN
+359 VDPN
-364 GFVVQTARN
+364 GFVVKTARN

>member
-1 MEKNMSE
+1 MSE

-42 VIGFR
+42 VIGFK

-53 YAGDH
+53 YANDYME
-58 IKLTAENTAG
+58 LTVENTEK
-68 ILSQGGTILKNSNKD
+68 ILNQGGTILRNSNKD

-95 DIQHKD
+95 NIQHKD
-101 VSDVAIKN
+101 VSDVAVEN
-109 LTDLEIDALVVIGGD
+109 LKKLNIDALVVIGGD

-145 TIDNDVSYTDIS
+145 TIDNDVLYVDHT
-157 FGFTTALGVICE
+157 FGFTTALGVICN
-169 AVDRVR
+169 AIDRVR
-175 TTAFSHDRVQ
+175 TTAYSHDRVQ
-185 IVEVMGRNCGWLAL
+185 ILEVMGRNCGWLAL

-218 INKIADFIKAR
+218 IYKIVDVIKKR
-229 DARGQH
+229 DAEGH
-235 DTVIV
+235 FDTVIV

-245 KPKGGDVVI
+245 KPKDGNVVI

-263 TVRLGGVGD
+263 TIRLGGIGD
-272 QLAAQ
+272 QLASQ
-277 LEKLLGGKEIR
+277 LEVLLGGKEVR

-300 TCQYDRSLCTKLGSL
+300 TCQFDRSLCTKFGSL
-315 AVDAIFEGKS
+315 AVDALFEGKS
-325 GEMVAIYNA
+325 GEMVTIYNT
-334 VPGTV
+334 VPQTV
-339 SLEKVLGSGATG
+339 SLELVLGSGATG
-351 ETSKGGSH
+351 ETSKGGKNS
-359 NVDPN
+359 VDPN
-364 GFVVQTARN
+364 GFVVKTARN

>member
-1 MEKNMSE
+1 MSE

-42 VIGFR
+42 VIGFK

-53 YAGDH
+53 YANDYME
-58 IKLTAENTAG
+58 LTVENTEK
-68 ILSQGGTILKNSNKD
+68 ILAQGGTILRNSNKD

-95 DIQHKD
+95 NIQHKD
-101 VSDVAIKN
+101 VSDVAVEN
-109 LTDLEIDALVVIGGD
+109 LKKLNIDALVVIGGD

-145 TIDNDVSYTDIS
+145 TIDNDVLYVDHT
-157 FGFTTALGVICE
+157 FGFTTALGVICN
-169 AVDRVR
+169 AIDRVR
-175 TTAFSHDRVQ
+175 TTAYSHDRVQ
-185 IVEVMGRNCGWLAL
+185 ILEVMGRNCGWLAL

-218 INKIADFIKAR
+218 IYKIVEVIKKR
-229 DARGQH
+229 DEEGH
-235 DTVIV
+235 FDTVIV

-245 KPKGGDVVI
+245 KPKDGNVVI

-263 TVRLGGVGD
+263 TIRLGGISD
-272 QLAAQ
+272 QLASQ
-277 LEKLLGGKEIR
+277 LEVLLGGKEVR

-300 TCQYDRSLCTKLGSL
+300 TCQFDRSLCTKFGSL
-315 AVDAIFEGKS
+315 AVDALFEGKS
-325 GEMVAIYNA
+325 GEMVTIYNS
-334 VPGTV
+334 VPQTV
-339 SLEKVLGSGATG
+339 SLELVLGSGATG
-351 ETSKGGSH
+351 ETSKGGKNS
-359 NVDPN
+359 VDPN
-364 GFVVQTARN
+364 GFVVKTARN